1 MRRSILFMLCF
12 SLLGNGLAAQ
22 SGPYR
27 IVVADNTCY
36 LPGSPVFTGSGYL
49 CVSEANYSMYR
60 DFVYRGVG
68 IAREMVQPSRT
79 APLPVAFRQPLNGQ
93 TVTLNELI
101 SARRK
106 DFSLCR
112 AECSSL
118 LSSALSNLISTE
130 IVLNDSL
137 SDNRDLCAGVFV
149 WRQSEPFLQ
158 GNGETPGSVQA
169 VEKGRYDKEE
179 LRGFVVANRKADLL
193 LVLDTCW
200 FRVDLC
206 SAYSSRKIDRNTS
219 GTVVLSLYG
228 VWDAYAG
235 NELQRCIELPSRMD
249 TIRMDWTDVPL
260 YSNRLPKMN
269 DLVSRLL
276 LKSARG
282 TIRSLAEAADG
293 R

>member
-1 MRRSILFMLCF
+1 M
-12 SLLGNGLAAQ
+12 
-22 SGPYR
+22 
-27 IVVADNTCY
+27 
-36 LPGSPVFTGSGYL
+36 
-49 CVSEANYSMYR
+49 
-60 DFVYRGVG
+60 
-68 IAREMVQPSRT
+68 
-79 APLPVAFRQPLNGQ
+79 
-93 TVTLNELI
+93 
-101 SARRK
+101 
-106 DFSLCR
+106 
-112 AECSSL
+112 
-118 LSSALSNLISTE
+118 
-130 IVLNDSL
+130 
-137 SDNRDLCAGVFV
+137 
-149 WRQSEPFLQ
+149 
-158 GNGETPGSVQA
+158 
-169 VEKGRYDKEE
+169 
-179 LRGFVVANRKADLL
+179 L